1 MNRPLILGVILIS
14 TMGLGIAGSAAAE
27 TFAISNQIRNF
38 CCTDW
43 TDRTATPTPA
53 PNPGGGAFG
62 IIGGFANQPGTVG
75 RTVSQT
81 LVSPP
86 FDVAIPQSRLGAH
99 FTLSSFMHP
108 NALLDTLTILVSL
121 DNPAGVMEEGG
132 GPGSFEFCPDGV
144 GPGPGACAAPAFA
157 TGGPNSLAFHGRVA
171 VEQLNPNRFGGVMGW
186 LGAGLVGT
194 VWQHNSAYTQWTKN
208 EFNVL
213 FSKIGNVTT
222 PQNLLA
228 RGTQQSIIDSFWPS
242 SAMAVTPVMDT
253 GHSGV
258 TGHAWT
264 TGRIQVSITQ
274 VGVPPFQAVTIT
286 GSDTRETTGPDIGTG
301 NLSLV
306 SAGLYQDFVTGRA
319 TPRANAIDMA
329 LPEPVTGFA
338 VAAGA
343 LGFVLAGLSRRR
355 R

>member
-1 MNRPLILGVILIS
+1 MNRRLIS
-14 TMGLGIAGSAAAE
+14 SAILASVMLLGSAWAASAE
-27 TFAISNQIRNF
+27 SFAISNKIRNF

-62 IIGGFANQPGTVG
+62 IIGGFAAQVATVG
-75 RTVSQT
+75 RTIDQT
-81 LVSPP
+81 LVTAP

-99 FTLSSFMHP
+99 FSFASIMHP
-108 NALLDTLTILVSL
+108 NALLDTLTIVVSI
-121 DNPAGVMEEGG
+121 DNPAGVMAAGG
-132 GPGSFEFCPDGV
+132 GPGSFEFCPEGI
-144 GPGPGACAAPAFA
+144 GPAPGACAAPVFA
-157 TGGPNSLAFHGRVA
+157 TGGPSSLAYHGRVA
-171 VEQLNPNRFGGVMGW
+171 VEQVNPNRFGGVMGW

-194 VWQHNSAYTQWTKN
+194 VHQHNSAYTQWTKN

-213 FSKIGNVTT
+213 FSKIGDASTSMG
-222 PQNLLA
+222 LMA
-228 RGTQQSIIDSFWPS
+228 RGTEMSIVDSFWPS
-242 SAMAVTPVMDT
+242 SAMAVPPVMST

-274 VGVPPFQAVTIT
+274 LGVPPFQAVTIT

-319 TPRANAIDMA
+319 TPRGNAIDMTI
-329 LPEPVTGFA
+329 PEPAMGLT

-343 LGFVLAGLSRRR
+343 LALVLAGVSRKRS
-355 R
+355 